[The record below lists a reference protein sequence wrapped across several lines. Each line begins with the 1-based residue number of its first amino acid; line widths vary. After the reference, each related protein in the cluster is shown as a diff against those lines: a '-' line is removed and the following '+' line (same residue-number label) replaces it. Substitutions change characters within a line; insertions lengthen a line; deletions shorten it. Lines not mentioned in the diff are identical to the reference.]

1 MKTFILLLLLL
12 SIALSA
18 AVADRARVFGFTSM
32 CNEPDAEERPVRSLG
47 YAKGRDTSRVFW

>member
-32 CNEPDAEERPVRSLG
+32 CNEPDAEERPVRPLA
-47 YAKGRDTSRVFW
+47 YAQGRDTSRVC